1 MIDDVMYTMLIIV
14 AFIINL
20 NLIYHF
26 VRTVISKHER
36 GWVSHFK
43 MGLETIIW
51 LVFIILSIGVLDIY
65 HEWLVG
71 EKMMG
76 QFDSMSILF
85 IMFIQVPLIVM
96 NLKLSVR
103 WTRIL
108 IFYMAQKKDT
118 PYNRLLK
125 SQRHIDSINDGE
137 DFIKTLN
144 EMRISDVEHLQNLDC
159 ITETNIMKAILH
171 DDIKN
176 EAVKKALKLKI
187 MKNDQSVKESE
198 KNESKKH

>member
-1 MIDDVMYTMLIIV
+1 MIDDVMYTMLLIV
-14 AFIINL
+14 AFIINM

-26 VRTVISKHER
+26 VRTVIRKHER

-65 HEWLVG
+65 HEWLVD

-76 QFDSMSILF
+76 QFYSMRILF

-125 SQRHIDSINDGE
+125 SQRRIDSINDGE

-144 EMRISDVEHLQNLDC
+144 EMRVSDVEHLRNLDC
-159 ITETNIMKAILH
+159 ITETNIMRAILY

-176 EAVKKALKLKI
+176 EAFKKALKLKI